1 MDVLAL
7 IPARSG
13 SKRVADKNIKELAGR
28 PLMTYTIDV
37 AINSGCFQHI
47 VVCTDSEKYA
57 SIAQIAGAEAPY
69 LRSPGECW
77 RPLPRHSL
85 GE

>member
-1 MDVLAL
+1 
-7 IPARSG
+7 
-13 SKRVADKNIKELAGR
+13 
-28 PLMTYTIDV
+28 MTYTIGV

-69 LRSPGECW
+69 LRSPENAGDRC
-77 RPLPRHSL
+77 PTFF
-85 GE
+85 G